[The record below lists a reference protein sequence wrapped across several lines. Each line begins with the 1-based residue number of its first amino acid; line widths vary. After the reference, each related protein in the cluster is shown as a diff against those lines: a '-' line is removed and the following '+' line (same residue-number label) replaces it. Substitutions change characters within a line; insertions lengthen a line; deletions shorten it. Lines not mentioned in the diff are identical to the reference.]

1 MVDAIEVTDEAVD
14 LFDCVLN
21 MTLAAY
27 LCDKPDKQIRRMAKK
42 YQKKIGKTNPIAH
55 SVFTTVLLSNQPA
68 RVVRVAYDE
77 LTR

>member
-1 MVDAIEVTDEAVD
+1 MVEATEEASE

-27 LCDKPDKQIRRMAKK
+27 LHQKPDKQIRRMAKK
-42 YQKKIGKTNPIAH
+42 YLKTVGKRNPIAH
-55 SVFTTVLLSNQPA
+55 SVFTTVLMSTQPA

-77 LTR
+77 LMK